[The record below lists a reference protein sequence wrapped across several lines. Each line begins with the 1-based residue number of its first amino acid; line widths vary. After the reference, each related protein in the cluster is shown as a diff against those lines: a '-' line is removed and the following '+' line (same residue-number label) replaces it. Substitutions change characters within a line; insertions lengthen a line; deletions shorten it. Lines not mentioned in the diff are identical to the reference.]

1 MKRERVYLSDDNSDI
16 ISFALSQRGST
27 NRPERERMRKILI
40 RAIRH
45 ELTDRQR
52 DCLTMYYL
60 EGIKMKD
67 IAVMLNLSK
76 STVSRHIH
84 SATRK
89 LRKVASY
96 YQRY

>member
-1 MKRERVYLSDDNSDI
+1 MRRERMFLNEQNSDI
-16 ISFALSQRGST
+16 IAYSLYRQGSS
-27 NRPERERMRKILI
+27 NRAERERMKQILQ

-52 DCLTMYYL
+52 DCVTMYFL
-60 EGIKMKD
+60 EGMKMKE
-67 IAVMLNLSK
+67 IAQAMHLSL
-76 STVSRHIH
+76 STVSRHIR

-96 YQRY
+96 YR

>member
-1 MKRERVYLSDDNSDI
+1 MRHEKVYLSDDNSDI
-16 ISFALSQRGST
+16 ISFALSQCGST
-27 NRPERERMRKILI
+27 NRLERERMKKILL

-76 STVSRHIH
+76 STVSRHIG

-89 LRKVASY
+89 LRKIASY
-96 YQRY
+96 YRR

>member
-1 MKRERVYLSDDNSDI
+1 MRCERVYLSDDNSDLI
-16 ISFALSQRGST
+16 AFSLYQHGSS
-27 NRPERERMRKILI
+27 NRPERERMKKILA

-52 DCLTMYYL
+52 DCITMYYL

-67 IAVMLNLSK
+67 IAVMLHLSK
-76 STVSRHIH
+76 STVSRHIK

-89 LRKVASY
+89 LQKVASY
-96 YQRY
+96 YQR